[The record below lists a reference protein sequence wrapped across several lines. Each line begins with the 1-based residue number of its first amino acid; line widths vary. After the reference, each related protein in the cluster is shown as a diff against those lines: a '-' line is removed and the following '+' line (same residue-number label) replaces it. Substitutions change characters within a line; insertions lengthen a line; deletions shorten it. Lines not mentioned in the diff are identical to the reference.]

1 MEAEWIKLFPITS
14 STVFMIPHYLIF
26 SGERNPIS
34 SNSLLC
40 DKILNLLHHPYHSFP
55 RSASFP
61 SCLPLNIKP
70 LCVCMLSCVWLF
82 ATSWTVAHQ
91 APLTMGFSRQEYW
104 SWLPCPPPE
113 DLHNLRVESGL
124 QHRRQILDLLS
135 HPGSPRLLE
144 WVAYPFS
151 RGTSWPRN
159 QTRVSYIASRFFT
172 T

>member
-113 DLHNLRVESGL
+113 DLPHSG
-124 QHRRQILDLLS
+124 IK
-135 HPGSPRLLE
+135 
-144 WVAYPFS
+144 FS
-151 RGTSWPRN
+151 CLTFPALGG
-159 QTRVSYIASRFFT
+159 RFFT
-172 T
+172 TSTTWEAQI